1 MRLSRSFPAASL
13 ARWAGAALLACS
25 VLPMQAHAANVVTKT
40 DNLGTIVVPAS
51 ITYSHVF
58 TLPMPGFNAAADT
71 FYDDY
76 VFSVADSSFSSL
88 TATIDLG
95 QVFSI
100 SNLQVRLYAGTATTG
115 PAGPALLQAWTSPV
129 GNGNA
134 LVINPTTLG
143 AGNYILEVR
152 GNVTGAAGGS
162 YVGAMNFAS
171 VSAVPE
177 GDGLAFIAA
186 GLSAMLCLRA
196 RKQSKK

>member
-1 MRLSRSFPAASL
+1 MRLSRLVPAAF
-13 ARWAGAALLACS
+13 LACGL
-25 VLPMQAHAANVVTKT
+25 LPLQAHAANVVTKT
-40 DNLGTIVVPAS
+40 ETLGTIAVPAS

-58 TLPMPGFNAAADT
+58 TLPTPGFNAAIDT

-115 PAGPALLQAWTSPV
+115 PAGAALLQAWTSPV
-129 GNGNA
+129 GSGNA
-134 LVINPTTLG
+134 VVINPTTLG
-143 AGNYILEVR
+143 AGDYILEVR

-171 VSAVPE
+171 MSAVPE